1 MTLLS
6 TLVFVLGAVLIA
18 WLLPARMRLGAIVVA
33 SLLSVFWLQPG
44 LPIRSL
50 DFWIPTTSLLLINIV
65 WTTTQP
71 TCLETIEQRKSLLQG
86 ASLTGGSLL
95 LLSLTRYLG
104 GLCCLSA
111 SRPPQIGQVS
121 LFIAGGLS
129 LAAFPILLPRW
140 RRLFSL
146 AVISLI
152 LALFLILKSPAL
164 LEAASQVLRSLSG
177 QPIELASSQDI
188 SWLGFSFISFRL
200 LHALLDFRAGRLP
213 TYRLDQFIAYVLFFP
228 SLAAG
233 PIDRSQRFIGELNN
247 PKNSRAA
254 NLSAGLER
262 IVWGLFKKFALAD
275 YLALAALNSQNAAQ
289 VESTLWTWLLVYAYA
304 LRIYFDF
311 SAYTD
316 LALGTGKILGL
327 NLPENFDRPYL
338 KPNLTAFWNS
348 WHITLAQWFRA
359 YFFNPIT
366 RALRSQARPMPVWSI
381 ILLAQISTMV
391 LIGLWHGINWNFAI
405 WGAWH
410 GLGLF
415 IHNRWSEWSRARL
428 GFFETHPSWQRAARG
443 AGWLLT
449 FHYVALGWVW
459 FALPSIQLSSRV
471 FQILAGF

>member
-1 MTLLS
+1 MTLLPA
-6 TLVFVLGAVLIA
+6 LVFPLGAVLIA

-33 SLLSVFWLQPG
+33 GLLAVFWLQPA

-50 DFWIPTTSLLLINIV
+50 DYWLPTASLILTIIV

-71 TCLETIEQRKSLLQG
+71 TILETADQRKSLLQAG
-86 ASLTGGSLL
+86 GLIGGSLL
-95 LLSLTRYLG
+95 LLSLTRYLDG
-104 GLCCLSA
+104 VCCLSA
-111 SRPPQIGQVS
+111 SRPPQLGQVF
-121 LFIAGGLS
+121 LFVTAGLA
-129 LAAFPILLPRW
+129 LAALPLLLPRH

-146 AVISLI
+146 AAVGII
-152 LALFLILKSPAL
+152 LALFLVLKSPAL
-164 LEAASQVLRSLSG
+164 LQAASHALRGLTG
-177 QPIELASSQDI
+177 QPVELASPQDL
-188 SWLGFSFISFRL
+188 SWIGFSFIAFRL

-213 TYRLDQFIAYVLFFP
+213 AYRLDQFAAYVLFFP

-233 PIDRSQRFIGELNN
+233 PIDRSQHFIGELIN
-247 PKNSRAA
+247 PKSSPAA
-254 NLSAGLER
+254 NLSTGLER
-262 IVWGLFKKFALAD
+262 IVWGLFKKFVLAD
-275 YLALAALNSQNAAQ
+275 SFALAALNSQNAAQ
-289 VESTLWTWLLVYAYA
+289 AESTLWTWLLVYAYA

-338 KPNLTAFWNS
+338 KQNLTAFWNS

-359 YFFNPIT
+359 YFFNPLT
-366 RALRSQARPMPVWSI
+366 RALRSRARPMPGWSI
-381 ILLAQISTMV
+381 ILLAQISTML

-415 IHNRWSEWSRARL
+415 IHNRWSEWSRSRL
-428 GFFETHPSWQRAARG
+428 GFLETHSSWKRVARG

-449 FHYVALGWVW
+449 FQYVTLGWVW
-459 FALPSIQLSSRV
+459 FALPSVQLSSRV
-471 FQILAGF
+471 FQKLAGF

>member
-1 MTLLS
+1 VTLLPS
-6 TLVFVLGAVLIA
+6 LVFVLGAVLIA

-33 SLLSVFWLQPG
+33 SLLAVFWLQPG

-50 DFWIPTTSLLLINIV
+50 DFWIPTASVLLVIIV

-71 TCLETIEQRKSLLQG
+71 TILETAVQRKSLLQAG
-86 ASLTGGSLL
+86 GLIGGSLL

-104 GLCCLSA
+104 GVCCLSA
-111 SRPPQIGQVS
+111 SRPPQIGQVFLFVAAGLALAS
-121 LFIAGGLS
+121 L
-129 LAAFPILLPRW
+129 PILLPRQ

-146 AVISLI
+146 SAISLI
-152 LALFLILKSPAL
+152 LALFLVLKSPVL
-164 LEAASQVLRSLSG
+164 LQAASQALRGLTG
-177 QPIELASSQDI
+177 QPVELANPQDI
-188 SWLGFSFISFRL
+188 SWLGFSFIAFRL

-213 TYRLDQFIAYVLFFP
+213 AYRLDQFVAYVLFFP
-228 SLAAG
+228 SLPAG
-233 PIDRSQRFIGELNN
+233 PIDRSQHFIGQLDN
-247 PKNSRAA
+247 PKGFPAA

-262 IVWGLFKKFALAD
+262 IVWGLFKKFVLAD
-275 YLALAALNSQNAAQ
+275 SLALAALNSQSATQ

-316 LALGTGKILGL
+316 LALGIGKILGL

-338 KPNLTAFWNS
+338 KQNLTAFWNS

-359 YFFNPIT
+359 YFFNPLT
-366 RALRSQARPMPVWSI
+366 RTLRSQARSLPVWGI
-381 ILLAQISTMV
+381 ILLAQVSTMV

-415 IHNRWSEWSRARL
+415 IHNRWSEWSRSRL
-428 GFFETHPSWQRAARG
+428 GFFETHPSWQRAASG

-459 FALPSIQLSSRV
+459 FALPSVQLSSRV
-471 FQILAGF
+471 FQKLAGF

>member
-1 MTLLS
+1 MTLLP

-18 WLLPARMRLGAIVVA
+18 WSLPARLRLGAIVVA
-33 SLLSVFWLQPG
+33 SLLAVFWLQPG

-50 DFWIPTTSLLLINIV
+50 DFWIPTASLLLITIV

-71 TCLETIEQRKSLLQG
+71 TCLETAEQRKSLFQAAGLI
-86 ASLTGGSLL
+86 GGSLL

-111 SRPPQIGQVS
+111 SRPPQIGQVL
-121 LFIAGGLS
+121 LFVAAGLI
-129 LAAFPILLPRW
+129 LAALPILLPR
-140 RRLFSL
+140 RRKLFSL
-146 AVISLI
+146 AVIGLI
-152 LALFLILKSPAL
+152 LALFLVLKSPDL
-164 LEAASQVLRSLSG
+164 LQAASQVLRGLTG
-177 QPIELASSQDI
+177 QPVELARPQDI
-188 SWLGFSFISFRL
+188 SWLGFSFIAFRL

-213 TYRLDQFIAYVLFFP
+213 AYRLDQFAAYVLFFP

-233 PIDRSQRFIGELNN
+233 PIDRSQHFIRELNISESS
-247 PKNSRAA
+247 PAA

-262 IVWGLFKKFALAD
+262 ILWGLFKKFALAD

-289 VESTLWTWLLVYAYA
+289 TESALWTWLLVYAYA

-316 LALGTGKILGL
+316 LAVGTGKILGF

-338 KPNLTAFWNS
+338 KQNLTAFWNS

-359 YFFNPIT
+359 YFFNPLT
-366 RALRSQARPMPVWSI
+366 RALRSQAQSLPVWII
-381 ILLAQISTMV
+381 ILLAQISTML

-415 IHNRWSEWSRARL
+415 IHNRWSEWSRSHL
-428 GFFETHPSWQRAARG
+428 GFLETHSSWQRAARG

-459 FALPSIQLSSRV
+459 FALPSVQLSSRV
-471 FQILAGF
+471 FQKLAGF